1 MKMTDVKE
9 VKNVER
15 SDSRRDS
22 VSENAQ
28 KELESL
34 IALKKTDLVDEYLLE
49 RVLKDNIQKKMAS
62 IFATITPEKVKELYA
77 SVENPEER
85 AALELLFKEYEEKDR
100 NEKEKKKEINA
111 VIDQTKLELHY
122 FQEDV
127 VMENASY
134 GSERLIDQTPDVKLP
149 EKELKIFDRMLAGKG
164 VIEGKLTKLEQSMRR
179 DFRKAFLE
187 SGMDIRGFFYGFNT
201 LAKSGVAVEKDWKN
215 VFSPRERSKGWSES
229 QQKKFQNGYFAYL
242 EAKKGSPQ
250 LSRWTQIIT
259 SIETG
264 LLNEGKQIAE
274 VYTQSLNLPI
284 AKKAWKQTLRNEEA
298 SWRADY
304 ENKHQAQLAQA
315 RAHWVKRYKDQG
327 YTTSEAENYAEEV
340 IQKDLQKKWNQHL
353 KELQDT
359 GIQKADLGKFAYL
372 LEAIKDKPLQSKITT
387 LLTDTNFDGMR
398 THLDGVG
405 VKGGMQLEDTLHEVL
420 NGKTPLKREQVV
432 KNIAAFTKERMNIGA
447 ELSSEATPEEFYT
460 WMAADIRHARAVQ
473 SALMDSPM
481 DMKDILRHGT
491 DAFKETLKSYALTP
505 EQLQLLQTKVDTDPE
520 TKDLSAA
527 DKQLVMSTT
536 SAYLLAKM
544 KEAGPQAGINGLGVG
559 VNIPFEKYLEGL
571 SFTLGTGLTNE
582 GVSYLGVGLAWN
594 HKVTEWNI
602 EGNK

>member
-1 MKMTDVKE
+1 MTDVNE

-15 SDSRRDS
+15 SDSHKDS
-22 VSENAQ
+22 VSKTAQ
-28 KELESL
+28 QELESL
-34 IALKKTDLVDEYLLE
+34 IALKKADLVDEYPWE
-49 RVLKDNIQKKMAS
+49 TVLKDNIQKQMAS

-77 SVENPEER
+77 TVKNPQER
-85 AALELLFKEYEEKDR
+85 AALELLFKEYEEKDK

-111 VIDQTKLELHY
+111 IIDQTKLELHY

-134 GSERLIDQTPDVKLP
+134 STKRLIDQTTEEYKLP

-164 VIEGKLTKLEQSMRR
+164 VLDGKLTNQEQSMRR

-215 VFSPRERSKGWSES
+215 VFPPRERSKGWSKS

-264 LLNEGKQIAE
+264 LLNEGKKITE
-274 VYTQSLNLPI
+274 VYKQSLNLPI
-284 AKKAWKQTLRNEEA
+284 AKKAWKQALRSEEA
-298 SWRADY
+298 AWRSDY
-304 ENKHQAQLAQA
+304 EKNHQEQLEQA
-315 RAHWVKRYKDQG
+315 RAHWIKRYTEQG
-327 YTTSEAENYAEEV
+327 YPASEAENYAEEV
-340 IQKDLQKKWNQHL
+340 IEKDLQKKWNQYL

-359 GIQKADLGKFAYL
+359 GIQKADLGKFAYV
-372 LEAIKDKPLQSKITT
+372 LEAIKNKPLQRKITT
-387 LLTDTNFDGMR
+387 LLTDTNFDGMG

-405 VKGGMQLEDTLHEVL
+405 VKGGLQLEDTLHEVL
-420 NGKTPLKREQVV
+420 NGKAPLKLEQVV
-432 KNIAAFTKERMNIGA
+432 QNIAAFTKERMNIGE
-447 ELSSEATPEEFYT
+447 ELSSKATPEEFYK
-460 WMAADIRHARAVQ
+460 WMAADIKHARAVQ
-473 SALMDSPM
+473 TALMDSPM

-491 DAFKETLKSYALTP
+491 DAFRETMKSYALTP

-582 GVSYLGVGLAWN
+582 GASYLAVGLAWN
-594 HKVTEWNI
+594 RKVTEWNI
-602 EGNK
+602 KGNK